1 MTTIT
6 LSALPGHH
14 EHTLGDAYTTTVVE
28 VLGERLGDE
37 GAEIRNLAD
46 IRAAVRR
53 FGTRVAATHPD
64 RSFTASVGITRGCRK
79 PNGFDAANHGNGLGQ
94 QQWMQT
100 VTKEREPATGIKSVL
115 P

>member
-6 LSALPGHH
+6 LSAVPGRH
-14 EHTLGDAYTTTVVE
+14 EHTPGDAHTTTVVE
-28 VLGERLGDE
+28 ILGERLGDE
-37 GAEIRNLAD
+37 RAEIRNLVD
-46 IRAAVRR
+46 IRAAVQR
-53 FGTRVAATHPD
+53 FGMRVDAAHPN
-64 RSFTASVGITRGCRK
+64 RSFMVSVGITRGCRK

-100 VTKEREPATGIKSVL
+100 VTKEREPAIGIKSVL